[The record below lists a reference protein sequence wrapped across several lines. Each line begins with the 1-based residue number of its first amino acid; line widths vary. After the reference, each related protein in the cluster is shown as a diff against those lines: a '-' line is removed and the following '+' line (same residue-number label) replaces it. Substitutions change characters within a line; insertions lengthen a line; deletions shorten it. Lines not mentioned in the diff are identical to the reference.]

1 MKMPIDVDGRI
12 WYNNTEKMK
21 IEDLEANTVMLE
33 RSVDHTREN
42 VNIVS
47 IAVPS
52 RSVGAVFL
60 YDRQTSGGVHD
71 LRKSDLEWCGTD

>member
-1 MKMPIDVDGRI
+1 MVTDRKNKRKITIDRIPLKMPIDVDGRI

-42 VNIVS
+42 VNI
-47 IAVPS
+47 
-52 RSVGAVFL
+52 G
-60 YDRQTSGGVHD
+60 
-71 LRKSDLEWCGTD
+71 